1 MLQITRVSPFTGR
14 KVTRKLPITAE
25 QYAAWEAGELVQRA
39 FPGLDADSREF
50 ILTGIAPDEWD
61 EAFPDE
67 G

>member
-14 KVTRKLPITAE
+14 KVTRQLPITAE
-25 QYAAWEAGELVQRA
+25 QYAAWEGGERAQIA

-50 ILTGIAPDEWD
+50 VMTGITPDEWD
-61 EAFPDE
+61 KFVPDE